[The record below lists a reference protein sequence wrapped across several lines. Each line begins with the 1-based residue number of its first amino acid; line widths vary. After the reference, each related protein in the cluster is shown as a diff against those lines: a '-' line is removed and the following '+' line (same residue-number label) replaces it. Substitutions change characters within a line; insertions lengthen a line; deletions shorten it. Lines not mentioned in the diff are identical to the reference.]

1 MALTPE
7 TLPRHEL
14 NGLPVRVVESDDSSR
29 VGLKGR
35 VVIETTKTLSIEVCV
50 PPEAERWRG
59 GATAERRDGES
70 RVLMVPK
77 SGSTFEFAI
86 TDDAAD
92 DRRGTLDVF
101 PDEVREPEKGS
112 GTASKLADTEPA
124 ATEERASTVADRAG
138 GDAAGCRDDAPSRDR
153 RRVAGEDVAYVTVD
167 GSRLLSRPARRTE
180 TNGDSPWQ

>member
-14 NGLPVRVVESDDSSR
+14 NGLPVRVVESDDASR
-29 VGLKGR
+29 VGLEGR
-35 VVIETTKTLSIEVCV
+35 VVIETTNTLSIEV
-50 PPEAERWRG
+50 RD
-59 GATAERRDGES
+59 DGES
-70 RVLMVPK
+70 RVVMVPK

-92 DRRGTLDVF
+92 S
-101 PDEVREPEKGS
+101 EKGS
-112 GTASKLADTEPA
+112 GTASKLADTQPDPSDRSDESD
-124 ATEERASTVADRAG
+124 RAS
-138 GDAAGCRDDAPSRDR
+138 GDAASCRGDGPSRDHR
-153 RRVAGEDVAYVTVD
+153 HAAGEDVAYVTVD

>member
-29 VGLKGR
+29 VGIEGR
-35 VVIETTKTLSIEVCV
+35 VVIETTKTLSVEI
-50 PPEAERWRG
+50 
-59 GATAERRDGES
+59 RDNGES
-70 RVLMVPK
+70 RVVMVPK
-77 SGSTFEFAI
+77 SGSVFEFAI

-92 DRRGTLDVF
+92 LT
-101 PDEVREPEKGS
+101 KGS
-112 GTASKLADTEPA
+112 GTASKLADTQPG
-124 ATEERASTVADRAG
+124 ATERSAARDRAD
-138 GDAAGCRDDAPSRDR
+138 GDAVSCRGDDPSRDPR
-153 RRVAGEDVAYVTVD
+153 HAAGEDVAYVTVD

>member
-14 NGLPVRVVESDDSSR
+14 NGLPVRVVESDDPGR
-29 VGLKGR
+29 EGIEGR
-35 VVIETTKTLSIEVCV
+35 VVVETTNTLSIEVCA

-59 GATAERRDGES
+59 DETADQREDCES
-70 RVLMVPK
+70 RVVTVPK

-92 DRRGTLDVF
+92 LA
-101 PDEVREPEKGS
+101 KGS
-112 GTASKLADTEPA
+112 GTASELADTEPA
-124 ATEERASTVADRAG
+124 AAPEDRSSTAAD
-138 GDAAGCRDDAPSRDR
+138 S
-153 RRVAGEDVAYVTVD
+153 AGEGVAYVTVD

-180 TNGDSPWQ
+180 TRGDSPWQ

>member
-14 NGLPVRVVESDDSSR
+14 NGLPVRVVESDDASR
-29 VGLKGR
+29 VGLEGR
-35 VVIETTKTLSIEVCV
+35 VVIETTNTLSIEV
-50 PPEAERWRG
+50 R
-59 GATAERRDGES
+59 TDGES
-70 RVLMVPK
+70 RVVMVPK

-92 DRRGTLDVF
+92 YRRGDLDVF
-101 PDEVREPEKGS
+101 PDEVRESAKES
-112 GTASKLADTEPA
+112 GTASKLADTQPA
-124 ATEERASTVADRAG
+124 GVEQSTPVDG
-138 GDAAGCRDDAPSRDR
+138 
-153 RRVAGEDVAYVTVD
+153 AGEDVAYVTVD

>member
-14 NGLPVRVVESDDSSR
+14 NGLPVRVVESDDTDR
-29 VGLKGR
+29 VGIAGR
-35 VVIETTKTLSIEVCV
+35 VVIETTSTLSIEV
-50 PPEAERWRG
+50 
-59 GATAERRDGES
+59 RDNGES
-70 RVLMVPK
+70 RVVMVPK

-92 DRRGTLDVF
+92 L
-101 PDEVREPEKGS
+101 EKRS
-112 GTASKLADTEPA
+112 GTASKLADTQPA
-124 ATEERASTVADRAG
+124 AADDSSDAADRAG
-138 GDAAGCRDDAPSRDR
+138 GDTADCRGDDPEVDR
-153 RRVAGEDVAYVTVD
+153 RHAAGEDVAYVTVD

>member
-14 NGLPVRVVESDDSSR
+14 NGLPVRVVESDDDGK
-29 VGLKGR
+29 VGIEGR
-35 VVIETTKTLSIEVCV
+35 VVIETTNTLSIEV
-50 PPEAERWRG
+50 
-59 GATAERRDGES
+59 RDEGES
-70 RVLMVPK
+70 RVVMVPK

-92 DRRGTLDVF
+92 TTKV
-101 PDEVREPEKGS
+101 S
-112 GTASKLADTEPA
+112 GTASKLADTQP
-124 ATEERASTVADRAG
+124 
-138 GDAAGCRDDAPSRDR
+138 GDAEQSGAPDS
-153 RRVAGEDVAYVTVD
+153 AGEDVAYVTVD

>member
-29 VGLKGR
+29 VGLEGR
-35 VVIETTKTLSIEVCV
+35 VVIETTNTLSIEIR
-50 PPEAERWRG
+50 ES
-59 GATAERRDGES
+59 GES
-70 RVLMVPK
+70 RVVMVPK

-92 DRRGTLDVF
+92 L
-101 PDEVREPEKGS
+101 EKGS
-112 GTASKLADTEPA
+112 GTASKLANTQPVETEQSDT
-124 ATEERASTVADRAG
+124 ADGAV
-138 GDAAGCRDDAPSRDR
+138 GDTDSCRGDGPSRDHR
-153 RRVAGEDVAYVTVD
+153 HAAGEDVAYVTVD